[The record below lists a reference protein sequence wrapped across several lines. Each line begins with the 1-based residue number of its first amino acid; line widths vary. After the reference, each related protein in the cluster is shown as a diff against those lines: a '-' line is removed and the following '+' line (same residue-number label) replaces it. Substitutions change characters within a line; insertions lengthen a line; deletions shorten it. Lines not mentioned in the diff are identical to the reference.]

1 MEQMRLRRTKAALLT
16 VGLAAAMVACG
27 EAGEEDN
34 TDVEQE
40 VEETTDFPEGSQ
52 MAEFAEQG
60 SIRIGV
66 KYDQPG
72 IGFLGAGDDRPSG
85 FDIEIGELIAG
96 KLGIQPDDIDW
107 VETISDNREPFL
119 QEDKVDIVIASYSI
133 TPERRAIVGQMGPY
147 YITGQQL
154 LVREED
160 KDKITGV
167 DDVKGVE
174 VCSVT
179 GSTSLEQIET
189 EGGIGRGFETYSE
202 CVEQVRN
209 GSIDAMTTDGAILLG
224 YEAETPDEL
233 QVVGDEFS
241 EELYGIGYFPPDDTE
256 FCNFLRD
263 TVQEAMDSG
272 DWATA
277 FEATLGESGIETP
290 EPPEMDPCP

>member
-1 MEQMRLRRTKAALLT
+1 MRLRRTKAALLAA
-16 VGLAAAMVACG
+16 GLVTALVACG
-27 EAGEEDN
+27 EAGEDEGE
-34 TDVEQE
+34 DVEQDVAE
-40 VEETTDFPEGSQ
+40 DTNFPEGSQ
-52 MAEFAEQG
+52 MAEFEQAG

-85 FDIEIGELIAG
+85 FDIEMGELIAG
-96 KLGIQPDDIDW
+96 QLGLTPDDIEW

-119 QEDKVDIVIASYSI
+119 QEDKVDVVIASYSI
-133 TPERRAIVGQMGPY
+133 TPERRAVVGQMGPY
-147 YITGQQL
+147 YVTGQQL

-160 KDKITGV
+160 KDKITAV
-167 DDVKGVE
+167 DDVQGVE

-179 GSTSLEQIET
+179 GSTSLEQIE
-189 EGGIGRGFETYSE
+189 EAGGIGRGFETYSE

-233 QVVGDEFS
+233 EVVGEEFS
-241 EELYGIGYFPPDDTE
+241 EELYGIGYFPKDDTE

-263 TVQEAMDSG
+263 TMQEAMDNG
-272 DWATA
+272 DWAKA
-277 FEATLGESGIETP
+277 FEATLGQSGIETP
-290 EPPEMDPCP
+290 EPPQMDPCP

>member
-1 MEQMRLRRTKAALLT
+1 MRLRRTKAALLAA
-16 VGLAAAMVACG
+16 GLVTALVACG
-27 EAGEEDN
+27 EAGEDEGE
-34 TDVEQE
+34 DVEQDVAE
-40 VEETTDFPEGSQ
+40 DTNFPEGSQ
-52 MAEFAEQG
+52 MAEFEQAG

-85 FDIEIGELIAG
+85 FDIEMGELIAG
-96 KLGIQPDDIDW
+96 QLGLTPDDIEW

-133 TPERRAIVGQMGPY
+133 TPERRAVVGQMGPY
-147 YITGQQL
+147 YVTGQQL

-160 KDKITGV
+160 KDKITAV
-167 DDVKGVE
+167 DDVQGVE

-179 GSTSLEQIET
+179 GSTSLEQIE
-189 EGGIGRGFETYSE
+189 EAGGIGRGFETYSE

-233 QVVGDEFS
+233 EVVGDEFS
-241 EELYGIGYFPPDDTE
+241 EELYGIGYFPKDDTE

-263 TVQEAMDSG
+263 TMQEAMDNG
-272 DWATA
+272 DWAKA
-277 FEATLGESGIETP
+277 FEATLGQSGIETP
-290 EPPEMDPCP
+290 EPPQMDPCP